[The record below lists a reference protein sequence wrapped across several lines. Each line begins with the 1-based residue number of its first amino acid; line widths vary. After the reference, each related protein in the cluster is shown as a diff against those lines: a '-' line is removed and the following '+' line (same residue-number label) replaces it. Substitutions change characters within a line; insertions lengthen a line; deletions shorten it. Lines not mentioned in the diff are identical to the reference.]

1 MSQSETPSPT
11 LASAS
16 KSRRSAPGSSAA
28 LSELAEVVV
37 GGATVPACPSSGTRV
52 LPWSQYAETPRAL
65 GGFSAGAIAAIAAA
79 DAARQL
85 ELDERACDGRGG
97 KSSRSCE
104 LVRACRPLAQ
114 AREDAPTLAT
124 GRRLVGIRL
133 LEPEA
138 RQYVCGARQ
147 RRRPKLE

>member
-85 ELDERACDGRGG
+85 ELDECACDGRGG
-97 KSSRSCE
+97 GAGPPSE
-104 LVRACRPLAQ
+104 PVRAGPPPAQ
-114 AREDAPTLAT
+114 GRAHAPTRAPGPRLA
-124 GRRLVGIRL
+124 G
-133 LEPEA
+133 
-138 RQYVCGARQ
+138 
-147 RRRPKLE
+147 